1 MLSVNC
7 TGNEEPALILISE
20 PLRTPAPTSPTPPP
34 SAVPKAAPMPVER
47 PTCPPPVAPTIAPSA
62 VPSAAPPP
70 APTPVVSSP
79 LPIRPP
85 VVPPVKFKVFSSME
99 ALKGILRPSGVSTEV
114 NLISIFP
121 LAPNLNRLAETTL
134 VTLPSTLLPAGT
146 TSTPPERMGDASVA
160 STGSPTTVVSE
171 SRPFFKEA

>member
-1 MLSVNC
+1 MLSVSC

-34 SAVPKAAPMPVER
+34 SAVPKAAPMPVDL
-47 PTCPPPVAPTIAPSA
+47 PTCPRPVAPTIAPSA

-70 APTPVVSSP
+70 APTPVVNRL

-85 VVPPVKFKVFSSME
+85 VVPPVRFKVFSSID
-99 ALKGILRPSGVSTEV
+99 AASGILRPSGVSTEV
-114 NLISIFP
+114 NLMSIFP
-121 LAPNLNRLAETTL
+121 FAPNLKRLADITF

-146 TSTPPERMGDASVA
+146 TSTPPDKIGEASVA

-171 SRPFFKEA
+171 SSPFFKDA